1 MTLPKITIVLGSER
15 PPKTDEE
22 LAQLNVPLKEQLAAA
37 AESRAIMVAAI
48 RKRIVAA
55 APDME
60 RLIDDLAELA
70 FRDQENRK
78 RAKER
83 RQEKKE
89 RRHDDAYLPA
99 VRTVDGGPPMDVILK
114 QSFAGDKEAGAPV
127 NLQVMYYTEASA
139 NALRARTIATTG
151 GAGRAAKFRPL
162 EEETIR
168 LYLAKEWK
176 SVPDAALEITPI
188 IVAMSKRGNG
198 DLVDATTK
206 PLEWIRAYNRAKK
219 SNPS

>member
-1 MTLPKITIVLGSER
+1 LPKTTIVIGSER
-15 PPKTDEE
+15 PRKTDEE
-22 LAQLNVPLKEQLAAA
+22 LAQLNVPLKEQFAAA
-37 AESRAIMVAAI
+37 AKVRAIKVAAI
-48 RKRIVAA
+48 RKNIVAA
-55 APDME
+55 APDTE
-60 RLIDDLAELA
+60 QLIDDLAELA

-83 RQEKKE
+83 RQEMKE

-99 VRTVDGGPPMDVILK
+99 VMTVDDGPPMDVILK
-114 QSFAGDKEAGAPV
+114 RTRDKEAGALV
-127 NLQVMYYTEASA
+127 NLEVMYYTEASA
-139 NALRARTIATTG
+139 NALRARKIATTG
-151 GAGRAAKFRPL
+151 GAGRAAKFKPL
-162 EEETIR
+162 EDETIR